1 MASVGYIQ
9 VHTFASN
16 ARIPLSGVAISI
28 TAPDGTLIATRL
40 SDRSG
45 LITPVELPVP
55 PISAGQTPNTG
66 EIPFATVTI
75 HAQIP
80 GYDQITANEVQVFP
94 DTVTNQDLEMI
105 PQSELPEAW
114 DKAEYFDTPPQN
126 L

>member
-16 ARIPLSGVAISI
+16 ARIPLSGVAINI
-28 TAPDGTLIATRL
+28 TAPDGTLLATRL

-45 LITPVELPVP
+45 MISPVELPVP
-55 PISAGQTPNTG
+55 PLSAGQTPNSG
-66 EIPFATVTI
+66 ETPFAIVTI
-75 HAQIP
+75 HAQFP
-80 GYDQITANEVQVFP
+80 GYDQITARSVQVFP

-105 PQSELPEAW
+105 PQAELPSAW